1 MIKITKTLFYVFL
14 LAIVATACSKEND
27 AVTVDNRQDGTA
39 SGCEVVFQF
48 LTPAVGAEVTRGV
61 DDSYQAE
68 QGTEKEWIVKSVKIY
83 LFDSQTG
90 LRAKAVDISQL
101 ERSQGTVNGYVTYL
115 TKPVVISQGTYDIFA
130 VANYSG
136 KIDAATE
143 QEFLATVDAS
153 TYKQALLPNADNP
166 IVMSNRAS
174 ANTGVEIKDKKDEN
188 LVSVTLERAL
198 ARIDLGRKYSSYD
211 INDDSGVKYADV
223 SLDGFRFVN
232 LPKSYYI
239 FRHTATLTSMD
250 TPQWDIHTHFG
261 DIPEANGYVI
271 DPYFFNKSID
281 ASRFNNPDAYYENF
295 SGSLGNGDALSWT
308 QFPEVT
314 TTPAYKTY
322 YSLENCMIWQA
333 QKKGYSTGLV
343 FKASFNPNN
352 NVYKADD
359 SGKLVIASQAEY
371 PDSLFFY
378 DYKFYTS
385 KEALAKAGVDI
396 SQVDDKDEMAYQN
409 VKLFRRKND
418 KYVCYYDYWIKHLEN
433 NDPYVMGVMEFAVV
447 RNNLYRLLITSISEL
462 GNSTPEVNPD
472 TPDEGETSIKALI
485 NVKPWVVRDQTNII
499 L

>member
-1 MIKITKTLFYVFL
+1 MIQNTKTWIYVIL
-14 LAIVATACSKEND
+14 LAFVVSACSKENELASD
-27 AVTVDNRQDGTA
+27 GNLPDGTA
-39 SGCEVVFQF
+39 NGCEVVFQF
-48 LTPAVGAEVTRGV
+48 LTPAVGAEATRGV

-68 QGTEKEWIVKSVKIY
+68 QGTEKEWLVKSVKIF

-101 ERSQGTVNGYVTYL
+101 ERSQGTVNGYVTYQ
-115 TKPVVISQGTYDIFA
+115 TKPVVISQDTYDIFA

-136 KIDAATE
+136 KIDASSV

-174 ANTGVEIKDKKDEN
+174 VNTGVELNDKKDEN
-188 LVSVTLERAL
+188 LVSITLERVL
-198 ARIDLGRKYSSYD
+198 ARIDVGRKYSSYAM
-211 INDDSGVKYADV
+211 NNTSGVKYADV
-223 SLDGFRFVN
+223 SLDGFMFVN

-239 FRHTATLTSMD
+239 FRHTATLTSMV

-261 DIPEANGYVI
+261 DIPEVNGYVI
-271 DPYFFNKSID
+271 DPYFFSKSID
-281 ASRFNNPDAYYENF
+281 ADGFTNSDAYYEHF
-295 SGSLGNGDALSWT
+295 YGHLGDGDALSWT
-308 QFPEVT
+308 EFPDAAA
-314 TTPAYKTY
+314 TPAYKTF
-322 YSLENCMIWQA
+322 YSLENCTMWQA

-343 FKASFNPNN
+343 FKGSITPSN
-352 NVYKADD
+352 NVYKVDD
-359 SGKLVIASQAEY
+359 TGALVNASQAEY
-371 PDSLFFY
+371 PDSLYFY
-378 DYKFYTS
+378 DYKFFTS
-385 KEALAKAGVDI
+385 REALAKVGVDI
-396 SQVDDKDEMAYQN
+396 SKIDDKDEMEYQN
-409 VKLFRRKND
+409 VKLFRKKND
-418 KYVCYYDYWIKHLEN
+418 KYVCYYDYWIKHLDN

-462 GNSTPEVNPD
+462 GDSTPVINPD

>member
-1 MIKITKTLFYVFL
+1 MIKITKTLFYVL
-14 LAIVATACSKEND
+14 LVALVASACSKENE
-27 AVTVDNRQDGTA
+27 VTSDDNGQNGTA
-39 SGCEVVFQF
+39 NGCEVVFQF
-48 LTPAVGAEVTRGV
+48 QTPAVEAEVTRGV

-68 QGTEKEWIVKSVKIY
+68 QGTEKEWLVKSVKIF

-90 LRAKAVDISQL
+90 LRAKAVDITQL
-101 ERSQGTVNGYVTYL
+101 ERSQGTINGYVTYL
-115 TKPVVISQGTYDIFA
+115 TKPVVIPQGTYDIFA

-136 KIDAATE
+136 KIDATTE

-153 TYKQALLPNADNP
+153 TYKQGLLPNADNP
-166 IVMSNRAS
+166 FVMSNRAS
-174 ANTGVEIKDKKDEN
+174 ANTSVELKEKKEEN
-188 LVSVTLERAL
+188 LVSITLERAL
-198 ARIDLGRKYSSYD
+198 ARIDVGRKNSSFVL
-211 INDDSGVKYADV
+211 NNASGVKYADV

-232 LPKSYYI
+232 LPKSYYL

-271 DPYFFNKSID
+271 DPYFFSKPID
-281 ASRFNNPDAYYENF
+281 ANGFNNPDAYYENF
-295 SGSLGNGDALSWT
+295 SGNLGDGDALSWT
-308 QFPEVT
+308 DFPEVS
-314 TTPAYKTY
+314 TTPSYKTF

-343 FKASFNPNN
+343 FKASINPNN
-352 NVYKADD
+352 NVYKADA
-359 SGKLVIASQAEY
+359 SGKLVLASQAEY
-371 PDSLFFY
+371 PDSLYFF

-385 KEALAKAGVDI
+385 KDALAKAGVDI
-396 SQVDDKDEMAYQN
+396 TQIGDIDEMEYQN
-409 VKLFRRKND
+409 VKMFRKKSD
-418 KYVCYYDYWIKHLEN
+418 KYVCYYDYWIKHLDN

-462 GNSTPEVNPD
+462 GNSTPQVDPD

>member
-1 MIKITKTLFYVFL
+1 MIKIAKTLFYVLL

-90 LRAKAVDISQL
+90 LRAKAVDIFQL

-174 ANTGVEIKDKKDEN
+174 ANTGVEIKEKKDEKDEN

-211 INDDSGVKYADV
+211 LNDASGVKYADV

-250 TPQWDIHTHFG
+250 TPPMGYPHTFR
-261 DIPEANGYVI
+261 GYTRSQRI
-271 DPYFFNKSID
+271 CHRP
-281 ASRFNNPDAYYENF
+281 
-295 SGSLGNGDALSWT
+295 
-308 QFPEVT
+308 
-314 TTPAYKTY
+314 
-322 YSLENCMIWQA
+322 
-333 QKKGYSTGLV
+333 V
-343 FKASFNPNN
+343 F
-352 NVYKADD
+352 
-359 SGKLVIASQAEY
+359 L
-371 PDSLFFY
+371 L
-378 DYKFYTS
+378 
-385 KEALAKAGVDI
+385 
-396 SQVDDKDEMAYQN
+396 QVD
-409 VKLFRRKND
+409 
-418 KYVCYYDYWIKHLEN
+418 
-433 NDPYVMGVMEFAVV
+433 
-447 RNNLYRLLITSISEL
+447 
-462 GNSTPEVNPD
+462 
-472 TPDEGETSIKALI
+472 
-485 NVKPWVVRDQTNII
+485 
-499 L
+499 